1 MVLQALRAG
10 LQVTQQ
16 KLEGMG
22 LVFASNMLHYTA
34 AQAWLATGPLS
45 MGRQVV
51 TVLNQQLTVRPAS
64 RSCSPSPFPFHQ
76 LPPFLAQPGTALLT
90 VFPIPFI

>member
-1 MVLQALRAG
+1 MQALRAA

-22 LVFASNMLHYTA
+22 LVFASSVVHNSS
-34 AQAWLATGPLS
+34 AQAWVATGPLS

-51 TVLNQQLTVRPAS
+51 AMVNQQLTVGSLPA
-64 RSCSPSPFPFHQ
+64 CIKHM
-76 LPPFLAQPGTALLT
+76 
-90 VFPIPFI
+90 IPCFVADTHRW

>member
-1 MVLQALRAG
+1 MQALRAG

-22 LVFASNMLHYTA
+22 LVFASSVVHNSS
-34 AQAWLATGPLS
+34 AQAWVATGPLS

-51 TVLNQQLTVRPAS
+51 AMVNQQLTVRYFQCAVNIWF
-64 RSCSPSPFPFHQ
+64 CYV
-76 LPPFLAQPGTALLT
+76 AE
-90 VFPIPFI
+90 IPRW